1 MSGSRS
7 EALEAARL
15 IVDAGAV
22 YTRADGEP
30 FFFTSGW
37 ASPVFVDVKKLISIP
52 EARKRLIELALAR
65 IAATFDT
72 ASIDQIA
79 GCELAGVPYAAIIA
93 DHLAKP
99 LVVAL
104 KQGRGFGRLS
114 RFEGTFEPGTRTLLL
129 DDLTTDGRTKT
140 SVKNALAA
148 AQAEV
153 VGIFVLF
160 DYAIFP
166 TSETIASVA
175 TLADVLEI
183 ASQDGRMERRDLDI
197 IAAFHSD
204 APAWSRRH
212 GGIAAERER

>member
-1 MSGSRS
+1 MTGPRA
-7 EALEAARL
+7 EAFEAARL

-22 YTRADGEP
+22 YTRPDGDS

-37 ASPVFVDVKKLISIP
+37 ASPVFIDVKKLISIP
-52 EARKRLIELALAR
+52 RARKRLIELALAR
-65 IAATFDT
+65 IEVAFGA

-93 DHLAKP
+93 DRLEKP

-114 RFEGTFEPGTRTLLL
+114 RFEGAFEPGARTLLL

-140 SVKNALAA
+140 SVKNALAV

-153 VGIFVLF
+153 VGVFVLF
-160 DYAIFP
+160 DYSIFP
-166 TSETIASVA
+166 TMETITSVA
-175 TLADVLEI
+175 TLADILDVANE
-183 ASQDGRMERRDLDI
+183 DGRMDRRDLDV
-197 IAAFHSD
+197 IAAFHAD

-212 GGIAAERER
+212 GGIGAEG

>member
-1 MSGSRS
+1 MTGPNAA
-7 EALEAARL
+7 ALEAARL

-22 YTRADGEP
+22 YTRRDDEA

-37 ASPVFVDVKKLISIP
+37 ASPVFIDVKKLISIP
-52 EARKRLIELALAR
+52 DVRKRLIELALAR
-65 IAATFDT
+65 IEADFD
-72 ASIDQIA
+72 AGSIDQIA

-93 DHLAKP
+93 DRLEKP

-114 RFEGTFEPGTRTLLL
+114 RFEGAFEPGARTLLL

-140 SVKNALAA
+140 SVKNALLA

-153 VGIFVLF
+153 VGVFVLF
-160 DYAIFP
+160 DYDIFP
-166 TSETIASVA
+166 KTETISSIA
-175 TLADVLEI
+175 TLADILAV
-183 ASQDGRMERRDLDI
+183 ARADGSLQPRDIDI
-197 IAAFHSD
+197 IAAFCAD

-212 GGIAAERER
+212 GGIAADG